1 MLERKSFVEILPSR
15 NLECLKSLQ
24 NIGVNIAS
32 LTSYYSISVKFRL
45 KIRIYTFIQILSML
59 QGIEITRT
67 INVGVRRRLCISFL
81 QYQHSKS
88 YSTAKMSSLLGPLP
102 GEQRLQGV

>member
-1 MLERKSFVEILPSR
+1 MLERKSFVEMLPSR

-67 INVGVRRRLCISFL
+67 VKVGV
-81 QYQHSKS
+81 SK
-88 YSTAKMSSLLGPLP
+88 A
-102 GEQRLQGV
+102 